1 MKIGVFYPNNY
12 PLSARNYIDNILAE
26 LHKKNIECNVF
37 NEKESIP
44 DDVDLY
50 WDPRSMGGIA
60 PYIKLAG
67 VDKPLVV
74 TVHGASSF
82 ALPLWEHY
90 STIKSALKARQT
102 NKTKLKNWLEFRK
115 KGETYISVSEF
126 GKQEISRCLSLDENK
141 ITPIWHGVDLELFT
155 PTSNNKAEDR
165 YFLHVSQYQP
175 LKNVKRIIK
184 AYKKLSSLDKPKL
197 ILVAVGYTEADSSL
211 PEGVQVIRKPIQ
223 QIELANL
230 YRGATAL
237 VNCSLRESF
246 GMTIL
251 EAMACGCPVI
261 TSNVSALPEVAGN
274 AALLVNP
281 RSVRE
286 ISKTMKQLIN
296 NETLRSDLSEKGL
309 LRVKQFTWGNSAKK
323 HIEVF
328 RKAIQ

>member
-12 PLSARNYIDNILAE
+12 PLSACNYIDNILYQ
-26 LHKKNIECNVF
+26 LKLKKIECKIF
-37 NEKESIP
+37 NEQEEVP
-44 DDVDLY
+44 ADVDLY
-50 WDPRSMGGIA
+50 WDPRSMGGTA
-60 PYIKLAG
+60 PYIKLAN
-67 VDKPLVV
+67 VSKPLIV
-74 TVHGASSF
+74 TVHGASPF

-90 STIKSALKARQT
+90 STIQSALKARQA
-102 NKTKLKNWLEFRK
+102 NKIKLKNWLQFRNK
-115 KGETYISVSEF
+115 CEAYISVSEF
-126 GKQEISRCLSLDENK
+126 GKQEISRCLGLDENK

-155 PTSNNKAEDR
+155 PIPKEKADDR

-197 ILVAVGYTEADSSL
+197 ILVAIGYTEPDSSL
-211 PEGVQVIRKPIQ
+211 PEGVEVIRNPIQ
-223 QIELANL
+223 QIELVNL

-246 GMTIL
+246 GMIIL

-274 AALLVNP
+274 AAILVNP

-286 ISKTMKQLIN
+286 IANAMKQLTN
-296 NETLRSDLSEKGL
+296 DEMLRSDLSEKGL
-309 LRVKQFTWGNSAKK
+309 LRVKQFTWENSANK